1 MAPCLKLGFN
11 NADKVERKSE
21 LVIKQSAASQ
31 QFWIRQ
37 CGFPQWQPSPQTHLI
52 IPTSTTHP
60 IQSTHP
66 IHPSHPT
73 HPLVII
79 SSILPCP
86 TTCPL
91 QARALYCQ
99 NVKHQINAYAMI
111 SLLAKQLFFWSRP
124 NLFVFSNYFLTI
136 SQLNFFHL
144 HFRKYQNTTQLSNLW
159 QIPNSVRIGFCPA
172 MKMGL
177 SRQFQRYSTT

>member
-124 NLFVFSNYFLTI
+124 DLFVFAKYFLTI
-136 SQLNFFHL
+136 SYDQMEVTGAGPTDTSVW
-144 HFRKYQNTTQLSNLW
+144 TTGITSSVSSA
-159 QIPNSVRIGFCPA
+159 NSEATV
-172 MKMGL
+172 
-177 SRQFQRYSTT
+177 S

>member
-124 NLFVFSNYFLTI
+124 DLFVFAKYFLTI
-136 SQLNFFHL
+136 SYDQMEVTGAGPNDTSLWTW
-144 HFRKYQNTTQLSNLW
+144 TTGITSSVSSA
-159 QIPNSVRIGFCPA
+159 NSEATV
-172 MKMGL
+172 
-177 SRQFQRYSTT
+177 S